1 MRADRS
7 AFDCTPSLTQ
17 VAAEDRRLS
26 PRMAL
31 ATMIVLSAGLWAGI
45 FEIIAAIH

>member
-7 AFDCTPSLTQ
+7 AFDCTRTM
-17 VAAEDRRLS
+17 VRVEAEENRLS

-45 FEIIAAIH
+45 VEIVAAIH